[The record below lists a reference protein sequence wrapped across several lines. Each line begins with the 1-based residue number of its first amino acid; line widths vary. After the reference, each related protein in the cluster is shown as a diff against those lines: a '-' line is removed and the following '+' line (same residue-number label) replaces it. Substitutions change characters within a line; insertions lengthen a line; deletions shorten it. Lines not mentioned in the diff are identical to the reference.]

1 MNTRLF
7 VVLALFAAA
16 VAATAAGC
24 GPNRTHPMHMTW
36 GDGGTPPPLG
46 CVPNLDNQI
55 EMSELMPS
63 FGTPV
68 NVLVNPTSETRPV
81 DLVGQDLGDGTRLWD
96 FGADYATDLVT
107 QPVATM
113 LVSWWFASSF
123 PADAFVV
130 PYDPGA
136 TLQGIYR
143 IDATGFFLLGLA
155 STQMDPPEGRTLLV
169 YTTPIVVMRLPLT
182 PGASWLSVGEITGGT
197 LRGLPYAGMDTYA
210 SQVIAAGQVV
220 LPSLSFTQAMR
231 VSTAVTVSPA
241 AGAPIV
247 RRQSSFVFECF
258 GEVARA
264 TSQDGETNDDFTTA
278 AELRRFGLGG

>member
-1 MNTRLF
+1 MTCRVLI
-7 VVLALFAAA
+7 VLALAFG
-16 VAATAAGC
+16 TIAAGC
-24 GPNRTHPMHMTW
+24 GPNRTHPMHTSW

-46 CVPNLDNQI
+46 CIPNLDGQI
-55 EMSELMPS
+55 EMSELMPA

-68 NVLVNPTSETRPV
+68 NVLVNPVGETRTV
-81 DLVGQDLGDGTRLWD
+81 DLVGQDAGDGTRIWD
-96 FGADYATDLVT
+96 FGADYATDRVT
-107 QPVATM
+107 QPVASQ
-113 LVSWWFASSF
+113 LGVWWFASSF

-136 TLQGIYR
+136 TVQGVYR
-143 IDATGFFLLGLA
+143 IDANGFYLLGLA
-155 STQMDPPEGRTLLV
+155 SSEMDPAEGRTLLV
-169 YTTPIVVMRLPLT
+169 YTTPIVIMQLPLV

-210 SQVIAAGQVV
+210 SSVVASGQIV
-220 LPSLSFTQAMR
+220 LPSLTFTQAMR

-241 AGAPIV
+241 AGAPLV

-278 AELRRFGLGG
+278 AELRRFGI